1 MPDISRRHFLRNAS
15 LGAAA
20 VGAAAVIGP
29 AAFNAATATGE
40 IKHSASGAG
49 VVQPVSVPEGPAM
62 VAQIVDASTGTIAIY
77 VGTRKVTYV
86 NRDIAQQLLK
96 AAQ

>member
-1 MPDISRRHFLRNAS
+1 MPDVSRRHFLRNAS

-20 VGAAAVIGP
+20 VGAAAVVGP
-29 AAFNAATATGE
+29 AAFNAA
-40 IKHSASGAG
+40 SASGDVKHPVHNAA
-49 VVQPVSVPEGPAM
+49 VVQPAGGPQGPTM
-62 VAQIVDASTGTIAIY
+62 VAEIVDAAAGTIAIY

>member
-1 MPDISRRHFLRNAS
+1 MPDITRRHFLRNAS

-20 VGAAAVIGP
+20 VGAAAVVGP
-29 AAFNAATATGE
+29 AAFSSATASGE
-40 IKHSASGAG
+40 AKHQAG
-49 VVQPVSVPEGPAM
+49 SQVVQPAAAPQGPAM
-62 VAQIVDASTGTIAIY
+62 VAEIVDASTGSIAIY
-77 VGTRKVTYV
+77 VGTRKVNYV

>member
-20 VGAAAVIGP
+20 VGAAAVVGP
-29 AAFNAATATGE
+29 TVFNAATASGE
-40 IKHSASGAG
+40 VKHPAHGAT
-49 VVQPVSVPEGPAM
+49 VVQPAGTAKGPMM
-62 VAQIVDASTGTIAIY
+62 VAEIVDAAAGTIAIY